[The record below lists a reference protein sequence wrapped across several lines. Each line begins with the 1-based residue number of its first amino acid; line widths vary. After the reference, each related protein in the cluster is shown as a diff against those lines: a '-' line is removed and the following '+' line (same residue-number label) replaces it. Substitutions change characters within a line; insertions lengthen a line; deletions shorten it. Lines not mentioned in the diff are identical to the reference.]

1 MSSYKTFETQRF
13 VNRDVAIRAFIDNW
27 GYSENFA
34 DYTPSATKFW
44 TFNRLQ
50 MVYNDHCENYVKTE
64 HGRTRKEN
72 IKHFEL
78 A

>member
-1 MSSYKTFETQRF
+1 MNSYKTFETQRF
-13 VNRDVAIRAFIDNW
+13 INREVVIRAFVNNW
-27 GYSENFA
+27 GYSKNFA
-34 DYTPSATKFW
+34 DYNPSAIKFW

-50 MVYNDHCENYVKTE
+50 KVYDDHCENYVKTE